1 MNASLRRI
9 RAIASTTLLELTRLR
24 VFYVLILFALVLIIS
39 STFLARISFQQEF
52 QVTKDISLGA
62 INFFLSL
69 LAIVATAQLLP
80 RDMEDRVVYSVL
92 AKPVSRFDYVIGKF
106 FGVIALLII
115 SLVAM
120 SLLCF
125 IVLHFRAEAAL
136 HDANQQMSQLASP
149 QLSSGGQAIHGAGL
163 NSDLVVAL
171 SLILAKCVILAAV
184 TLCISAFATST
195 IFTIS
200 AMAMVYLVGNLE
212 GVVRDYWLQEHPAGW
227 LARAF
232 LAFVAFVFPDL
243 QAFDISDLV
252 TSGISTTG
260 PFLAKLLGLAAIYAV
275 SYLLLAIAIFY
286 QREL

>member
-1 MNASLRRI
+1 MTASLRRI
-9 RAIASTTLLELTRLR
+9 RAIAGTTLLELTRLR

-80 RDMEDRVVYSVL
+80 RDMDDRVIYSVL

-106 FGVIALLII
+106 LGVIALLII

-120 SLLCF
+120 SVLCF
-125 IVLHFRAEAAL
+125 IVLHFRAEAAWRE
-136 HDANQQMSQLASP
+136 ANQQMTQLAP
-149 QLSSGGQAIHGAGL
+149 QQPSAGGQAVRGAGL
-163 NSDLVVAL
+163 SLELVVAL
-171 SLILAKCVILAAV
+171 TLILAKCIILAAA
-184 TLCISAFATST
+184 TLCISAFATSS
-195 IFTIS
+195 IFTIT
-200 AMAMVYLVGNLE
+200 AMAMIYIIGNLE
-212 GVVRDYWLQEHPAGW
+212 GIVRDYWLQEHPAGW
-227 LARAF
+227 VARVF

-243 QAFDISDLV
+243 QAFDISNLV
-252 TSGISTTG
+252 AGGVAMTG
-260 PFLAKLLGLAAIYAV
+260 PFMVKLLSLGALYAF